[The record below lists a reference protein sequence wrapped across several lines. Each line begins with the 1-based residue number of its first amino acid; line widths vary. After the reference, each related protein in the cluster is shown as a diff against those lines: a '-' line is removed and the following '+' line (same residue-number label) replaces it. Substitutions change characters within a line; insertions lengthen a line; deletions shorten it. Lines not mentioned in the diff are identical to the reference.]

1 MIQKAGDVIIID
13 ETVPF
18 DNGLDAFEAAR
29 KSKIEKYSNVAQE
42 MSLQG
47 KNVVLEA
54 IVARTLGSWDPANDR
69 VMKRICSRRYLST
82 FKNIAVS
89 EKISFS

>member
-1 MIQKAGDVIIID
+1 MIIID
-13 ETVPF
+13 VTVPF

-29 KSKIEKYSNVAQE
+29 KSKIEKYSNLAQE

-47 KNVVLEA
+47 KNVVLVA
-54 IVARTLGSWDPANDR
+54 IVASALGSWDSANDR

-82 FKNIAVS
+82 FKKISVS
-89 EKISFS
+89 ETISFS